1 MKLGATASS
10 PFWSA
15 VVCLVVAVACGPHFP
30 RPFNA
35 DEMVHIGT
43 GAALADYLTQQN
55 ASPEVCDRQSRGP
68 HMGVLRK
75 DHLADLHGRA
85 RGRNHPPG
93 RLAGLRQRPAEDA
106 SVGGVGDVLRH
117 DGPGVRDA
125 ASQVGPRGAASPPAE
140 ARGAPPGLPPA
151 PRGPRAARAGDGRP
165 AAAAGGRDGEGEA
178 RPLRGQARR
187 GFSWRPW
194 SWATTGGGGPPSPAP
209 ALDGFQAAGDE
220 PLLRRFALRLADK
233 ALQVEARRR
242 VIRLHIAASKWP
254 EVTAHAPEV
263 EAAVLAAGR
272 YPVDL
277 TQHAPLQGS
286 MDIAIVGMRGVLLRQ
301 NVEQQVVTLLAD
313 QGPRDRTSAGTLL
326 PELPLR
332 GAVQLSLRGISSPV
346 TLCARPEDLDVT
358 PCVLPRDAHVKT
370 PFVDIDDGGRL
381 HFIEHAHTG
390 DIFAE
395 VRDRPKV
402 SWPFEVAARTVF
414 NLDWPA
420 TFEKPADVVMKGAAG
435 GLGPNMRVA
444 AEERAER
451 LFFKVDIGKGP
462 LLVAIERPD
471 SASFSVVTRGANGRP
486 GTPGAPGANGAA
498 GSAGS
503 PGSCPG
509 SPGGPG
515 GNGSPGG
522 PGGAGGPGGPGANGG
537 DALIEVSCASAECQ
551 RLGKIL
557 ERVVR
562 SEGGAGGPGGPG
574 GRGGQGGAGGPGGS
588 GASCTDS
595 QGHYM
600 SVGGGSS
607 GSPGANGASG
617 PKGPDGPP
625 GLPGKVVFAIVK

>member
-1 MKLGATASS
+1 MKPGVPASS
-10 PFWSA
+10 PFWIAALCSLGA
-15 VVCLVVAVACGPHFP
+15 LACGHHFP
-30 RPFNA
+30 RPFPA

-55 ASPEVCDRQSRGP
+55 ANAEVCDRQSRGP
-68 HMGVLRK
+68 HMGVLRR
-75 DHLADLHGRA
+75 DDLADLTDGLVDGSILPDVWQACASALLKPPPSEESATFFDTMGKGYEALVRRSDLETQPAVQSRLEALHQVFLMRPVGLEPHAPVMAELLA
-85 RGRNHPPG
+85 RLQTAMAKG
-93 RLAGLRQRPAEDA
+93 RLGPFATKHGEDLLA
-106 SVGGVGDVLRH
+106 TVELGH
-117 DGPGVRDA
+117 DRWK
-125 ASQVGPRGAASPPAE
+125 
-140 ARGAPPGLPPA
+140 GAPV
-151 PRGPRAARAGDGRP
+151 
-165 AAAAGGRDGEGEA
+165 
-178 RPLRGQARR
+178 
-187 GFSWRPW
+187 
-194 SWATTGGGGPPSPAP
+194 TTGV
-209 ALDGFQAAGDE
+209 LDGLQAAGDE
-220 PLLRRFALRLADK
+220 ALLRRFALRLADK
-233 ALQVEARRR
+233 TLQVEARRR

-254 EVTAHAPEV
+254 EVTGHAADV

-272 YPVDL
+272 YAVDL
-277 TQHAPLQGS
+277 AAHPPLTGS
-286 MDIAIVGMRGVLLRQ
+286 MDIAVLSMRGVLLRQ
-301 NVEQQVVTLLAD
+301 NVEQQVVSLLAD
-313 QGPRDRTSAGTLL
+313 QGPRDRASAGTLL

-332 GAVQLSLRGISSPV
+332 GAVQVALRGISSPV
-346 TLCARPEDLDVT
+346 TLCAPPEELDVT
-358 PCVLPRDAHVKT
+358 PCVLPHDVHVKT
-370 PFVDIDDGGRL
+370 PFVDVDDGGRL
-381 HFIEHAHTG
+381 HFIEHAHAA

-402 SWPFEVAARTVF
+402 SWPLEVGGRRIF

-420 TFEKPADVVMKGAAG
+420 TFEKPADVVMAGAAG

-451 LFFKVDIGKGP
+451 FFFKVDIGKGP

-471 SASFSVVTRGANGRP
+471 TASFSIVTRGAAGRP
-486 GTPGAPGANGAA
+486 GTPGAPGTNGAA

-509 SPGGPG
+509 SPGGAG

-537 DALIEVSCASAECQ
+537 DVLIEVSCAQAECQ

-574 GRGGQGGAGGPGGS
+574 GRGGQGGAGGSGGS

-600 SVGGGSS
+600 SVGGGPS
-607 GSPGANGASG
+607 GSSGANGASG

-625 GLPGKVVFAIVK
+625 GLPGKVVLAIVK

>member
-1 MKLGATASS
+1 MKRGAAASS
-10 PFWSA
+10 PFLAA
-15 VVCLVVAVACGPHFP
+15 VVCTLGAVACGPHFP
-30 RPFNA
+30 RPFPA

-55 ASPEVCDRQSRGP
+55 ASAEVCDRQSRGP

-75 DHLADLHGRA
+75 DDLDDLTG
-85 RGRNHPPG
+85 GLVGGTIPPDIWQG
-93 RLAGLRQRPAEDA
+93 CANALLKTPPSEESATFFDTMGKGYEKLLRKSDLETQPALQQRLEVLHQVFLMRPAGLEPHGPVITDLLQRLEGAMAKQRLGPFAARHGEDLLA
-106 SVGGVGDVLRH
+106 TVELGH
-117 DGPGVRDA
+117 DRWK
-125 ASQVGPRGAASPPAE
+125 
-140 ARGAPPGLPPA
+140 GAPVT
-151 PRGPRAARAGDGRP
+151 AAV
-165 AAAAGGRDGEGEA
+165 
-178 RPLRGQARR
+178 
-187 GFSWRPW
+187 
-194 SWATTGGGGPPSPAP
+194 
-209 ALDGFQAAGDE
+209 LDGLQASGDE

-254 EVTAHAPEV
+254 EVTAHAADV

-277 TQHAPLQGS
+277 AQHPPVTGS
-286 MDIAIVGMRGVLLRQ
+286 MDIAVMSMRGVLLRQ
-301 NVEQQVVTLLAD
+301 NVEQQVVSLLAD
-313 QGPRDRTSAGTLL
+313 QGPRDRASAGTLL

-332 GAVQLSLRGISSPV
+332 GALKISLRGISSPV
-346 TLCARPEDLDVT
+346 TLCAPSEELDVT
-358 PCVLPRDAHVKT
+358 PCLLPRDVHVKT
-370 PFVDIDDGGRL
+370 PFVDLDDGGRL
-381 HFIEHAHTG
+381 HFIEHAHTA

-402 SWPFEVAARTVF
+402 SWPLEVGGHAIF
-414 NLDWPA
+414 NIDWPA
-420 TFEKPADVVMKGAAG
+420 TFEKPADVVLKGAAG

-451 LFFKVDIGKGP
+451 FFFKVDIGKGP
-462 LLVAIERPD
+462 LLVAIEKPD
-471 SASFSVVTRGANGRP
+471 SASFSIVTRGAGGRP

-498 GSAGS
+498 GSSGS

-509 SPGGPG
+509 SPGGAG

-537 DALIEVSCASAECQ
+537 DVLIEVSCAQAECQ
-551 RLGKIL
+551 RVGKIL
-557 ERVVR
+557 EHVVR

-574 GRGGQGGAGGPGGS
+574 GRGGQGGAGGPGGG

-600 SVGGGSS
+600 SVGGGPS
-607 GSPGANGASG
+607 GSAGSNGADG
-617 PKGPDGPP
+617 PKGADGPP
-625 GLPGKVVFAIVK
+625 GLPGKIVFAVVK